1 MKGQVIAIL
10 ILTGLVLVSAF
21 AVIDA
26 KHESRKRF
34 AQLQALEKERDKM
47 DVEWGQL
54 QLEQSTWATHSR
66 VEQIARKQ
74 LQMVIPDT
82 KSIVI
87 VKR

>member
-1 MKGQVIAIL
+1 MKGQVITLL
-10 ILTGLVLVSAF
+10 ILTGLVLISAF

>member
-1 MKGQVIAIL
+1 MKGQVITIL
-10 ILTGLVLVSAF
+10 VLTGLVLVSAF

>member
-1 MKGQVIAIL
+1 MKGQVIAML

>member
-1 MKGQVIAIL
+1 MKGQVIAML
-10 ILTGLVLVSAF
+10 ILTGLVLASAF

-34 AQLQALEKERDKM
+34 AQLQALEKQRDKM

-74 LQMVIPDT
+74 LQMVMPNT
-82 KSIVI
+82 RSIVI